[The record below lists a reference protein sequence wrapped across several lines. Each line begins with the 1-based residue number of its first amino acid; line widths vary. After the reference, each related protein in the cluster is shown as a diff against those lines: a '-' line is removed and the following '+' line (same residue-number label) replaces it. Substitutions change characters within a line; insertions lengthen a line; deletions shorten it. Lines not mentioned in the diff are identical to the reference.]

1 MLRAFVLL
9 LDVGVYGM
17 KRAISL
23 LCPVFAAAALVV
35 GAALPVSA
43 AAEPPGPG
51 GVSDSALLAV
61 VTAVGDD
68 FFSTTDLTALIDPT
82 GARTQHYGPYASG
95 STDSGTCGPDWAN
108 DTYDRHFTVHLNND
122 GSFTV
127 TEQFKDGSFVTPAS
141 DSPPVNYSP
150 GACQTSSVPAG
161 TVTAGIVGDMHGY
174 FIIPLNGETQTST
187 SPYCNAKTSTNAN
200 CDTTT
205 FINTHF
211 TPCYRTTCTVS
222 TFFFHYSA
230 GGQDLIMH
238 EWKNA
243 SMDRGGNS
251 GDIRSANL

>member
-1 MLRAFVLL
+1 
-9 LDVGVYGM
+9 M
-17 KRAISL
+17 KKPLSL
-23 LCPVFAAAALVV
+23 VCPVFAAAALVAA
-35 GAALPVSA
+35 AALPVSA

-61 VTAVGDD
+61 VAAVGDE
-68 FFSTTDLTALIDPT
+68 FFSTTDLAALIDPT
-82 GARTQHYGPYASG
+82 GARTQHFGPYASG
-95 STDSGTCGPDWAN
+95 STDSGTCGNDWAN
-108 DTYDRHFTVHLNND
+108 DAYDRHFTVHRNND

-150 GACQTSSVPAG
+150 GACQTSPVPAG
-161 TVTAGIVGDMHGY
+161 TVNAGIVGDLHGY
-174 FIIPLNGETQTST
+174 FIIPVNETQTST
-187 SPYCNAKTSTNAN
+187 SPYCDATAMTNAN
-200 CDTTT
+200 CTTTT

-211 TPCYRTTCTVS
+211 TSCYPVTCTVT

-230 GGQDLIMH
+230 GDQSLIYH

-251 GDIRSANL
+251 GDIRSANI